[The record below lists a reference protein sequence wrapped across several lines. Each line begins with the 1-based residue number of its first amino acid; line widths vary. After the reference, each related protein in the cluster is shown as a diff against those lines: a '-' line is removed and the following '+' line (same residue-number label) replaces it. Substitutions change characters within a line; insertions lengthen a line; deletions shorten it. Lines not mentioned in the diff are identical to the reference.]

1 MCLPMPADGNP
12 AFIQVEL
19 DLFRM
24 AALYVMER
32 TKQTLLA
39 ELAALLQQQD
49 AEAGKGGSGQQ
60 GSMERVPSRGKA
72 LGGGTRGPSRLQ
84 SSASREDRVRESKPQ
99 VNAHH
104 ALKELVLMF
113 EASKWQVLGLEAPH
127 VCSRASA
134 GRIAEGRASRRC
146 NALETAASGSY
157 RQ

>member
-49 AEAGKGGSGQQ
+49 AEAGKGGPAAQS
-60 GSMERVPSRGKA
+60 SIERVPSRGKA
-72 LGGGTRGPSRLQ
+72 PGGGTRGPSRLQ
-84 SSASREDRVRESKPQ
+84 SSASREDRGGEGKPQ
-99 VNAHH
+99 VNTRH
-104 ALKELVLMF
+104 ALKELVLMS
-113 EASKWQVLGLEAPH
+113 EASTWQVLGLGAPRA
-127 VCSRASA
+127 CSPASA
-134 GRIAEGRASRRC
+134 GGIEGGRASRRSMHNMLLRSNMC
-146 NALETAASGSY
+146 
-157 RQ
+157 